1 MFAADFVAGLYQS
14 HAVHP
19 KHGTESAIDDLLDVS
34 QISRGGALDQFQLS
48 MPLVSILLLDLL
60 VTSFDSILECL
71 ALFLYLVLV
80 GLQQEFCLLS
90 LDHFGQR
97 QAAFILAEVEKA
109 LHAVQIAE
117 FRLEAVIIFPALDGL
132 CLKPLLDYCN
142 LLVKRYD
149 RLIAVCLVLV
159 KHRVQLVDFAVG
171 FHLVHDISP
180 SVLV

>member
-1 MFAADFVAGLYQS
+1 ML
-14 HAVHP
+14 
-19 KHGTESAIDDLLDVS
+19 
-34 QISRGGALDQFQLS
+34 
-48 MPLVSILLLDLL
+48 LVSIMLLDLL
-60 VTSFDSILECL
+60 VASFDSILECL

-80 GLQQEFCLLS
+80 GLHQEFWLLS
-90 LDHFGQR
+90 LDHFGKR
-97 QAAFILAEVEKA
+97 QASFVLAEVEKA

-117 FRLEAVIIFPALDGL
+117 FRLKAVIIFPALDGL
-132 CLKPLLDYCN
+132 CLEPLLDYCD

-159 KHRVQLVDFAVG
+159 EHRVQLVDFAEG